1 MGEVDK
7 DENDNTKGEV
17 EEEESD
23 GNIDFGVASK
33 RQLTLYEKLCAG
45 KTNRQIWAIKA
56 YLIIALIWFENCMVA
71 VWVLNNKTVG
81 QKFKESN
88 H

>member
-7 DENDNTKGEV
+7 NEDEEKDES
-17 EEEESD
+17 SD
-23 GNIDFGVASK
+23 GGIDFGVESK
-33 RQLTLYEKLCAG
+33 RQLSFYEKITKG

-71 VWVLNNKTVG
+71 AWVLNNKVV
-81 QKFKESN
+81 Q
-88 H
+88 